1 MAKQPEEGEM
11 TLDNWSVVTVPTQEP
26 RLWVSVI
33 KKNGKLIQS
42 IEYVGTQRAAEHD
55 AQIAMRNLS
64 RKNGK
69 SDGE

>member
-1 MAKQPEEGEM
+1 M
-11 TLDNWSVVTVPTQEP
+11 TLENWSVVTAPTQEP

-33 KKNGKLIQS
+33 KRNGKLIQS

-55 AQIAMRNLS
+55 AQVTMRKLS

-69 SDGE
+69 TDEG